1 MQVILF
7 EQIKACVQVCDECEC
22 FYLRMGVAR
31 VFVHLWVQAASH
43 LHGDLHL
50 CTHECVCMPMLHA
63 HMHVLVSVSSC

>member
-7 EQIKACVQVCDECEC
+7 EQIKACVQVCDECVC

-31 VFVHLWVQAASH
+31 VFVHISVQAASH

-50 CTHECVCMPMLHA
+50 RTRECLCMPALSA
-63 HMHVLVSVSSC
+63 HMHMLISVSSC